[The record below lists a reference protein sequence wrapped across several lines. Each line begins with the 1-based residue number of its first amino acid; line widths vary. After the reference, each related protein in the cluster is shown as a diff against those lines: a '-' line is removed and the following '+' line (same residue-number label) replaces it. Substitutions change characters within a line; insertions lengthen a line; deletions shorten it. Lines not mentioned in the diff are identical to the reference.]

1 MIPSNSPS
9 TTTSSGPAEPV
20 APESTSAAFTSGPK
34 LPPVMGSLPYARQ
47 DYEQLLEHEKTPEL
61 DFLILGKIPGG
72 KQNPADPPLPSNR
85 DFERTVMHCLI
96 AGETEAL
103 NFLWRE
109 SGRDPA
115 KTAVDLTSMSM
126 DRDTVTALV
135 KHCADQPNLK
145 VDLCLRGQNADVI
158 DEVSRLAAEGKVNRL
173 LLFDLPA
180 DGLERLAS
188 VAGKVRDELQVYNTP
203 FGNNTL
209 ISTRCEQEL
218 AEAFRDSK
226 SLATVRLTQCS
237 FGESQGKYFIQGM
250 RENNSITELE
260 MNNTPLPTTSDSG
273 YRTLLDGNKTL
284 RKLTVLHGVRQP
296 LPDIDVIITGLL
308 NNDTLSE
315 LQIRS
320 SGHVQVN
327 LKNVCQLLENNRA
340 LTTLSFPAN
349 LAADEA
355 FKALAASLAKNT
367 SLTTFSVG
375 DASPSAYDFETVVDD
390 LMTRNRALAN
400 DPSYLQKAGRGF
412 DPSGNSGMRDPAA
425 LIAQHAFTL
434 SSSRREFETIMAEA
448 ELSLREQER
457 RARETNAQPAVT
469 TTLTTDAAATNT
481 TTTTTTTTTTPA
493 SPGSSL
499 S

>member
-1 MIPSNSPS
+1 MIPSNPPS
-9 TTTSSGPAEPV
+9 TTTSKLPAEPPAV
-20 APESTSAAFTSGPK
+20 SGSIPADLANNPT
-34 LPPVMGSLPYARQ
+34 LPPVKGSLPYSRQ
-47 DYEQLLEHEKTPEL
+47 EYEQLPDEDKTPEL

-72 KQNPADPPLPSNR
+72 RQSPSDPPLPYDM
-85 DFERTVMHCLI
+85 DFNDTVVYCLI
-96 AGETEAL
+96 GGETEAL
-103 NFLWRE
+103 DFLWRE
-109 SGRDPA
+109 SGRDPG
-115 KTAVDLTSMSM
+115 KIPVDLTSMSM

-226 SLATVRLTQCS
+226 SLATVRLAQCS

-315 LQIRS
+315 LQIRA

-375 DASPSAYDFETVVDD
+375 DAWPSTYDFASVVND
-390 LMTRNRALAN
+390 LIDRNRALAS
-400 DPSYLQKAGRGF
+400 DTSYLQKAGRAF
-412 DPSGNSGMRDPAA
+412 DPSGTSGIADPGA
-425 LIAQHAFTL
+425 LIAQEIFRL
-434 SSSRREFETIMAEA
+434 SSNRNEFETIMTEV
-448 ELSLREQER
+448 ELSIREQEKQGT
-457 RARETNAQPAVT
+457 ETVTAT
-469 TTLTTDAAATNT
+469 TTTDTATNT
-481 TTTTTTTTTTPA
+481 TTTTTTTAMPPSG
-493 SPGSSL
+493 SPSS
-499 S
+499 